1 MMDVV
6 VDLDNDSRGSRALLD
21 VAFLEFKSPSHRG
34 GGEVAAAWR

>member
-1 MMDVV
+1 MMDDV

-21 VAFLEFKSPSHRG
+21 VAFLEFKSLSHRG